1 MLKPEHPPGVPKRRG
16 WMARILIVDDN
27 ADIRRLIGTI
37 LATGDHNLAYAE
49 DGEKA
54 IEIVKKATPDL
65 VILDVMMP
73 RMDGFMVLKQ
83 MRVAGLRESTK
94 VLMLT
99 AKASESDWVRGYK
112 LGADSYLTKPFDP
125 EELQNAVNELFSMS
139 KDRLR
144 ERREEELH
152 RAQMLSRLE
161 TLFQA

>member
-1 MLKPEHPPGVPKRRG
+1 
-16 WMARILIVDDN
+16 MARILIVDDN

-37 LATGDHNLAYAE
+37 LATSDHALAYAE

-54 IEIVKKATPDL
+54 IEIIKRTTPDL
-65 VILDVMMP
+65 VVLDVMMP
-73 RMDGFMVLKQ
+73 KMDGFMVLKQ

-125 EELQNAVNELFSMS
+125 EELQSAVAELFAMS

-161 TLFQA
+161 SLFQA

>member
-1 MLKPEHPPGVPKRRG
+1 
-16 WMARILIVDDN
+16 MARILIVDDN

-37 LATGDHNLAYAE
+37 LSPSGHELLYAE

-54 IEIVKKATPDL
+54 LEIVKQSSPDL
-65 VILDVMMP
+65 VVLDVMMP
-73 RMDGFMVLKQ
+73 KMDGLMVLKQ
-83 MRVAGLRESTK
+83 MRVAGLRDSTK

-125 EELQNAVNELFSMS
+125 PELTAAVEDLFSMT
-139 KDRLR
+139 KERLR

-161 TLFQA
+161 SLFQG

>member
-1 MLKPEHPPGVPKRRG
+1 
-16 WMARILIVDDN
+16 MARILIVDDN

-37 LATGDHNLAYAE
+37 LATSDHNLAYAE

-54 IEIVKKATPDL
+54 LEIVKKTNPDL
-65 VILDVMMP
+65 VVLDVMMP
-73 RMDGFMVLKQ
+73 KMDGFMVLKQ

-99 AKASESDWVRGYK
+99 AKSSESDWVRGYK

-125 EELQNAVNELFSMS
+125 EELQTAVDELFSMT
-139 KDRLR
+139 KEKLR

-161 TLFQA
+161 SLFQA

>member
-1 MLKPEHPPGVPKRRG
+1 
-16 WMARILIVDDN
+16 MARILIVDDN

-37 LATGDHNLAYAE
+37 LSATEHELFYAE
-49 DGEKA
+49 DGDKA
-54 IEIVKKATPDL
+54 LEVTKAKQPDL
-65 VILDVMMP
+65 IVLDVMMP
-73 RMDGFMVLKQ
+73 MMDGFMVLKQ

-99 AKASESDWVRGYK
+99 AKSSESDWVRGYK

-125 EELQNAVNELFSMS
+125 DELLNAIGELFAMP
-139 KDRLR
+139 KERLR

-161 TLFQA
+161 SLFPA

>member
-1 MLKPEHPPGVPKRRG
+1 
-16 WMARILIVDDN
+16 MARILIVDDN
-27 ADIRRLIGTI
+27 ADIRRLIATI
-37 LATGDHNLAYAE
+37 LANTGHDLDFAE
-49 DGEKA
+49 DGEA
-54 IEIVKKATPDL
+54 ALEAVKRQPPDL
-65 VILDVMMP
+65 IVLDVMMP
-73 RMDGFMVLKQ
+73 KMDGFMVLKQ

-125 EELQNAVNELFSMS
+125 DELTGAVSELFTMT

-161 TLFQA
+161 SLFQS

>member
-1 MLKPEHPPGVPKRRG
+1 
-16 WMARILIVDDN
+16 MARILIVDDN

-37 LATGDHNLAYAE
+37 LATSDHTLAYAE

-54 IEIVKKATPDL
+54 LESVKKSNPDL

-73 RMDGFMVLKQ
+73 KMDGFMVLKQ

-99 AKASESDWVRGYK
+99 AKSSESDWVRGYK

-125 EELQNAVNELFSMS
+125 EELQGAVDELFSMS
-139 KDRLR
+139 KEKLR

-161 TLFQA
+161 TLFQG

>member
-1 MLKPEHPPGVPKRRG
+1 
-16 WMARILIVDDN
+16 MARILIVDDN

-37 LATGDHNLAYAE
+37 LTPTDHELMFAE
-49 DGEKA
+49 DGGKA
-54 IEIVKKATPDL
+54 LEIVKKRSPEL

-73 RMDGFMVLKQ
+73 NMDGFMVLKQ
-83 MRVAGLRESTK
+83 MRVAGLRDSTR

-99 AKASESDWVRGYK
+99 AKSTESDWVRGYK
-112 LGADSYLTKPFDP
+112 LGADAYLTKPFDP
-125 EELQNAVNELFSMS
+125 DELMSFVDELFSMT

-161 TLFQA
+161 SIFQS

>member
-1 MLKPEHPPGVPKRRG
+1 
-16 WMARILIVDDN
+16 MARILIVDDN

-37 LATGDHNLAYAE
+37 LSSTDHELSYAE

-54 IEIVKKATPDL
+54 VEVTKAKQPDL

-73 RMDGFMVLKQ
+73 KMDGFMVLKQ
-83 MRVAGLRESTK
+83 MRVAGLRDATK
-94 VLMLT
+94 VLLLT
-99 AKASESDWVRGYK
+99 AKSSESDWVRGYK

-125 EELQNAVNELFSMS
+125 EELLSAVSELFNMT

-161 TLFQA
+161 ALFPA

>member
-1 MLKPEHPPGVPKRRG
+1 
-16 WMARILIVDDN
+16 MARILIVDDN
-27 ADIRRLIGTI
+27 ADIRRLVGTI
-37 LATGDHNLAYAE
+37 LAPSGHELLYAE

-54 IEIVKKATPDL
+54 LEAIKARSPEL
-65 VILDVMMP
+65 VVLDVMMP
-73 RMDGFMVLKQ
+73 KMDGLMVLKQ
-83 MRVAGLRESTK
+83 MRVAGLRDSTK

-125 EELQNAVNELFSMS
+125 PELTAAVEELFSMT
-139 KDRLR
+139 KERLR

-161 TLFQA
+161 SIFQG

>member
-1 MLKPEHPPGVPKRRG
+1 
-16 WMARILIVDDN
+16 MASILIVDDN

-37 LATGDHNLAYAE
+37 LSATDHELSYAE

-54 IEIVKKATPDL
+54 LEVTKTKQPDL
-65 VILDVMMP
+65 IILDVMMP
-73 RMDGFMVLKQ
+73 KMDGFMVLKQ

-99 AKASESDWVRGYK
+99 AKSSESDWVRGYK

-125 EELQNAVNELFSMS
+125 EELLSAVAELFNMT
-139 KDRLR
+139 KERLR

-161 TLFQA
+161 SLFPA

>member
-1 MLKPEHPPGVPKRRG
+1 
-16 WMARILIVDDN
+16 MARILIVDDN

-37 LATGDHNLAYAE
+37 LSSTDHELSYAE

-54 IEIVKKATPDL
+54 VEVTKAKQPDL

-73 RMDGFMVLKQ
+73 KMDGFMVLKQ
-83 MRVAGLRESTK
+83 MRVAGLREATK

-99 AKASESDWVRGYK
+99 AKSSESDWVRGYK

-125 EELQNAVNELFSMS
+125 EELLSAVNELFNMT

-161 TLFQA
+161 SLFPA

>member
-1 MLKPEHPPGVPKRRG
+1 
-16 WMARILIVDDN
+16 MARILIVDDN

-54 IEIVKKATPDL
+54 IEIIKKATPDL

-125 EELQNAVNELFSMS
+125 EELQDAVNELFSMS
-139 KDRLR
+139 KERLR

>member
-1 MLKPEHPPGVPKRRG
+1 
-16 WMARILIVDDN
+16 MARILIVDDN

-37 LATGDHNLAYAE
+37 LATSDHMLAYAE

-54 IEIVKKATPDL
+54 LEIVKKNNPDL

-73 RMDGFMVLKQ
+73 KMDGFMVLKQ

-94 VLMLT
+94 VLVLT
-99 AKASESDWVRGYK
+99 AKSSESDWVRGYK
-112 LGADSYLTKPFDP
+112 LGADSYLTKPFNP
-125 EELQNAVNELFSMS
+125 EELQGAVDELFSMS
-139 KDRLR
+139 KDKLR

-161 TLFQA
+161 TLFQG

>member
-1 MLKPEHPPGVPKRRG
+1 
-16 WMARILIVDDN
+16 MARILIVDDN

-37 LATGDHNLAYAE
+37 LSSTDHELSYAE

-54 IEIVKKATPDL
+54 LAETKEKQPDL
-65 VILDVMMP
+65 IVLDVMMP
-73 RMDGFMVLKQ
+73 KMDGFMVLKQ
-83 MRVAGLRESTK
+83 MRVAGLREATK

-99 AKASESDWVRGYK
+99 AKSSESDWVRGYK

-125 EELQNAVNELFSMS
+125 EELINAINELFGMS
-139 KDRLR
+139 KERLR

-161 TLFQA
+161 SLFPA

>member
-1 MLKPEHPPGVPKRRG
+1 MGEGEETY
-16 WMARILIVDDN
+16 MAHILIVDDN

-37 LATGDHNLAYAE
+37 LSSTDHELSYAE

-54 IEIVKKATPDL
+54 VEITKAKQPDL
-65 VILDVMMP
+65 IILDVMMP
-73 RMDGFMVLKQ
+73 KMDGFMVLKQ
-83 MRVAGLRESTK
+83 MRVAGLREATK
-94 VLMLT
+94 VLLLT
-99 AKASESDWVRGYK
+99 AKSSESDWVRGYK

-125 EELQNAVNELFSMS
+125 EELLSAVSELFNMT

-161 TLFQA
+161 ALFPA

>member
-1 MLKPEHPPGVPKRRG
+1 
-16 WMARILIVDDN
+16 MARILIVDDS

-37 LATGDHNLAYAE
+37 LGSTDHELLYAE
-49 DGEKA
+49 DGQKA
-54 IEIVKKATPDL
+54 LDAIKARQPEL

-73 RMDGFMVLKQ
+73 NMDGFMVLKQ
-83 MRVAGLRESTK
+83 MRVAGLRDSTR

-99 AKASESDWVRGYK
+99 AKSSESDWVRGYK
-112 LGADSYLTKPFDP
+112 LGADAYLTKPFDP
-125 EELQNAVNELFSMS
+125 DELTKAIEELFSLT

-161 TLFQA
+161 SIFQGS

>member
-1 MLKPEHPPGVPKRRG
+1 
-16 WMARILIVDDN
+16 MARILIVDDN

-37 LATGDHNLAYAE
+37 LATSDHNLSYAE

-54 IEIVKKATPDL
+54 LEAVKKTSPDM

-73 RMDGFMVLKQ
+73 KMDGFMVLKQ
-83 MRVAGLRESTK
+83 MRVAGLRDSTK

-99 AKASESDWVRGYK
+99 AKSNESDWVRGYK

-125 EELQNAVNELFSMS
+125 EELQNAVDELFSMG

-161 TLFQA
+161 SLFPG

>member
-1 MLKPEHPPGVPKRRG
+1 
-16 WMARILIVDDN
+16 MARILIVDDN

-54 IEIVKKATPDL
+54 IEIVKKSTPDL

-83 MRVAGLRESTK
+83 MRVAGLREATK

-125 EELQNAVNELFSMS
+125 EELQNAVSELFSMS
-139 KDRLR
+139 KERLR

>member
-1 MLKPEHPPGVPKRRG
+1 
-16 WMARILIVDDN
+16 MAQILIVDDN

-37 LATGDHNLAYAE
+37 LSSTEHELSYAE

-54 IEIVKKATPDL
+54 LSETKAKQPDL
-65 VILDVMMP
+65 IVLDVMMP
-73 RMDGFMVLKQ
+73 KMDGFMVLKQ

-99 AKASESDWVRGYK
+99 AKSSESDWVRGYK

-125 EELQNAVNELFSMS
+125 EELINAINELFGMS
-139 KDRLR
+139 KERLR

-161 TLFQA
+161 SLFPA

>member
-1 MLKPEHPPGVPKRRG
+1 
-16 WMARILIVDDN
+16 MARILIVDDN

-37 LATGDHNLAYAE
+37 LATGDHVLAYAE

-54 IEIVKKATPDL
+54 VEIIKRSAPDL
-65 VILDVMMP
+65 VVLDVMMP
-73 RMDGFMVLKQ
+73 KMDGFMVLKQ

-99 AKASESDWVRGYK
+99 AKANESDWVRGYK

-125 EELQNAVNELFSMS
+125 EELQDAVNELFSMS

>member
-1 MLKPEHPPGVPKRRG
+1 
-16 WMARILIVDDN
+16 MARILIVDDN

-37 LATGDHNLAYAE
+37 LSSTDHELSYAE

-54 IEIVKKATPDL
+54 VEVTKGKQPDL
-65 VILDVMMP
+65 IILDVMMP
-73 RMDGFMVLKQ
+73 KMDGFMVLKQ
-83 MRVAGLRESTK
+83 MRVAGLRETTK

-99 AKASESDWVRGYK
+99 AKSSESDWVRGYK

-125 EELQNAVNELFSMS
+125 EELLSAVNELFSMT

-161 TLFQA
+161 ALFPA

>member
-1 MLKPEHPPGVPKRRG
+1 
-16 WMARILIVDDN
+16 MARILIVDDN

-37 LATGDHNLAYAE
+37 LAASEHVLAYAE

-54 IEIVKKATPDL
+54 VEIIKKTSPDL
-65 VILDVMMP
+65 VVLDVMMP
-73 RMDGFMVLKQ
+73 KMDGFMVLKQ

-125 EELQNAVNELFSMS
+125 EELQGAVAELFAMS
-139 KDRLR
+139 KDKLR

-161 TLFQA
+161 SLFQA

>member
-1 MLKPEHPPGVPKRRG
+1 
-16 WMARILIVDDN
+16 MARILIVDDN
-27 ADIRRLIGTI
+27 SDIRRLIATI
-37 LATGDHNLAYAE
+37 LANMGHELDSAE
-49 DGEKA
+49 DGEA
-54 IEIVKKATPDL
+54 ALQAVKLQPPDL
-65 VILDVMMP
+65 IILDVMMP
-73 RMDGFMVLKQ
+73 KMDGFMVLKQ

-125 EELQNAVNELFSMS
+125 DELVGAVTELFTLT

-161 TLFQA
+161 SLFQG

>member
-1 MLKPEHPPGVPKRRG
+1 
-16 WMARILIVDDN
+16 MARILIVDDN

-37 LATGDHNLAYAE
+37 LSSTDHELSYAE

-54 IEIVKKATPDL
+54 LAETKEKQPDL
-65 VILDVMMP
+65 IVLDVMMP
-73 RMDGFMVLKQ
+73 KMDGFMVLKQ

-99 AKASESDWVRGYK
+99 AKSSESDWVRGYK

-125 EELQNAVNELFSMS
+125 EELINAINELFGMS

-161 TLFQA
+161 SLFPA

>member
-1 MLKPEHPPGVPKRRG
+1 
-16 WMARILIVDDN
+16 MARILIVDDN

-54 IEIVKKATPDL
+54 VEIVKKSTPDL

-83 MRVAGLRESTK
+83 MRVAGLREATK

-125 EELQNAVNELFSMS
+125 EELQNAVSELFSMS
-139 KDRLR
+139 KERLR

>member
-1 MLKPEHPPGVPKRRG
+1 
-16 WMARILIVDDN
+16 MARILIVDDN

-37 LATGDHNLAYAE
+37 LATSDHNLAYAE

-54 IEIVKKATPDL
+54 LDVIKRTSPEL
-65 VILDVMMP
+65 VVLDVMMP
-73 RMDGFMVLKQ
+73 KMDGFMVLKQ
-83 MRVAGLRESTK
+83 MRVMGLRDTTK

-99 AKASESDWVRGYK
+99 AKSNESDWVRGYK

-125 EELQNAVNELFSMS
+125 EELHKAVDELFSMS

-161 TLFQA
+161 SLFQG

>member
-1 MLKPEHPPGVPKRRG
+1 
-16 WMARILIVDDN
+16 MARILIVDDN

-37 LATGDHNLAYAE
+37 LATSDHNLAYAE

-54 IEIVKKATPDL
+54 LEIVRQSSPDL
-65 VILDVMMP
+65 VVLDVMMP
-73 RMDGFMVLKQ
+73 KMDGFMVLKQ

-99 AKASESDWVRGYK
+99 AKSSESDWVRGYK

-125 EELQNAVNELFSMS
+125 EELQNAVDELFSMS
-139 KDRLR
+139 KEKLR

-161 TLFQA
+161 SLFQG